1 MDKPRRKPGLG
12 VSKNGKNCIDGKEES
27 YERNP
32 GGVPF
37 VFNPKFSERFN
48 VLKTCS
54 GWRKHIFDSL
64 SPGGSRGLTKRAEG
78 PIISIEGRCGGQL
91 SADPLWFRETQIEK
105 PSPARVAVSA
115 FYDDRDRKGSDM

>member
-1 MDKPRRKPGLG
+1 MERAKTRKNKPRRKPGLG

-48 VLKTCS
+48 VLKTRVS
-54 GWRKHIFDSL
+54 KNGKNSNNGKEESYERN
-64 SPGGSRGLTKRAEG
+64 PGGVPFVFNPEFSEL
-78 PIISIEGRCGGQL
+78 
-91 SADPLWFRETQIEK
+91 F
-105 PSPARVAVSA
+105 
-115 FYDDRDRKGSDM
+115 

>member
-1 MDKPRRKPGLG
+1 MR
-12 VSKNGKNCIDGKEES
+12 EW
-27 YERNP
+27 
-32 GGVPF
+32 
-37 VFNPKFSERFN
+37 
-48 VLKTCS
+48 T
-54 GWRKHIFDSL
+54 

-78 PIISIEGRCGGQL
+78 PIMNVEGRCGGQL